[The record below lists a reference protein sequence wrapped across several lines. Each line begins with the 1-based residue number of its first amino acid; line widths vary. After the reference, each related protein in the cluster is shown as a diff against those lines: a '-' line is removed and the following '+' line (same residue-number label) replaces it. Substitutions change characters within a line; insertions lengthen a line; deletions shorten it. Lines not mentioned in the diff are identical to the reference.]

1 MKGRSVLTH
10 VTVQIH
16 MYLVILLYCINSSDK
31 FIVYLF
37 FMNIEEK
44 CVY

>member
-16 MYLVILLYCINSSDK
+16 MYLVILLYSFSS
-31 FIVYLF
+31 
-37 FMNIEEK
+37 
-44 CVY
+44 